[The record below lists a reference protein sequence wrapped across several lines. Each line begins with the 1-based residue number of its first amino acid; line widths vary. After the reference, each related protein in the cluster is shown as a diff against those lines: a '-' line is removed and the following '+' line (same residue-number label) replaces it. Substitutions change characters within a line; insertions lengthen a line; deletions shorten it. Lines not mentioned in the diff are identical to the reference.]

1 MKSKT
6 CSVIFRMTIVLV
18 MVAFL
23 STVFL
28 ANNSFAASGKQK
40 SHDMTRFSAVEHT
53 ENQIKQLQGTLGI
66 TAAQEPLW
74 KNMTQVMR
82 ENAKEMDALNKERD
96 KSTQPMNAL
105 EHMKFHS
112 QIIQSH
118 LSQMNKLIPPF
129 EAFYNSLSDQQKN
142 ITNIVFRTGKY
153 GRHGK
158 RNRR

>member
-6 CSVIFRMTIVLV
+6 CSVIFRMAIVLV
-18 MVAFL
+18 MAAFL

-28 ANNSFAASGKQK
+28 ANNSFAAAGKKK
-40 SHDMTRFSAVEHT
+40 SHAMTRMSAVEHS
-53 ENQIKQLQGTLGI
+53 EDQIKQLQGTLGI

-74 KNMTQVMR
+74 KNLTQVMR
-82 ENAKEMDALNKERD
+82 ENAKEMDAVNKERAEN
-96 KSTQPMNAL
+96 TEPMNAV

-112 QIIQSH
+112 QITQSH
-118 LSQMNKLIPPF
+118 LAQLNKLIPAF

-153 GRHGK
+153 GRQGRH
-158 RNRR
+158 NRR